1 MKRLLPIL
9 ALLVLATGCQLK
21 TANFTD
27 EQAIPL
33 LEGRADSLLLSIS
46 LDYPVKGTSEPA
58 LAAMTGSILHAAF
71 DMEEEPG
78 SVEETILRYEDN
90 LKDEYFTENEDVQGV
105 EVGFLTWE
113 DRINGYFSGRS
124 GHFTTYMIEYYSY
137 RGGIHGINTMTP
149 LVFDTG
155 TGEVVPEEVF
165 FADGYRNPV
174 AALIQAHLS
183 EALEGDE
190 ESLNALFEPDLVGP
204 NGNYEVTRDG
214 VTWYYQPYDIAPFYL
229 GVISVTVPWKELKEF
244 VRK

>member
-9 ALLVLATGCQLK
+9 SLLVLATGCGLK

-33 LEGRADSLLLSIS
+33 QEGRADSLLLSIS
-46 LDYPVKGTSEPA
+46 LDYPVKGAAEPA
-58 LAAMTGSILHAAF
+58 IAAMTGSILHAAF
-71 DMEEEPG
+71 DMEEDPG
-78 SVEETILRYEDN
+78 SVEGTALRYEDN

-105 EVGFLTWE
+105 EVGVLTWE

-124 GHFTTYMIEYYSY
+124 GYFATYMIEYYSY

-149 LVFDTG
+149 LVFDTR
-155 TGEVVPEEVF
+155 TGETVPEEAF
-165 FADGYRNPV
+165 FADGYREPV
-174 AALIQAHLS
+174 TGLIQAHLP
-183 EALEGDE
+183 EALDGDE
-190 ESLNALFEPDLVGP
+190 DSLNALFEPDLVGP

-244 VRK
+244 VRG